1 MQNIYDNGEKVL
13 GRIYDLK
20 EYICRNCED
29 YEEVKEIIE
38 ELENYDDDT
47 IAVINYD
54 NGMGYSI
61 EYWTKKDILP
71 PVEKEEI
78 CNN

>member
-1 MQNIYDNGEKVL
+1 MQNIYDTGRLCL
-13 GRIYDLK
+13 GAVGKIRQQLIDNAEETWEIEDILEELK
-20 EYICRNCED
+20 EFED
-29 YEEVKEIIE
+29 
-38 ELENYDDDT
+38 NT
-47 IAVINYD
+47 IVAINYD